1 MFITMK
7 EYFNAKSMDLET
19 IPYVF
24 KSAQGFGEYIVF
36 KNGIM
41 GRLLKEFKN
50 TKRCVWFPE
59 QAKYLNKIIGSI
71 LNPSAPNRLRIE
83 NNNDN
88 VIIFEAFGE
97 VSVMWTIP
105 IAEKI
110 VNKFH
115 EQLEGPYKLTQ
126 YIGPSIIVNMVN
138 LGTTTHLELSNAFP
152 QLTSVGQTSD
162 DFNKRM
168 EDDYQHIE
176 ACLGSEFMRLLTNSL
191 NYTFIGYDDN
201 AHYFKNDFDEV
212 IRFSFRKD
220 ERVDRVKEKLSFGA
234 RTLINDCET
243 SRL

>member
-50 TKRCVWFPE
+50 TNRCVWFPE

-115 EQLEGPYKLTQ
+115 EQLEGP
-126 YIGPSIIVNMVN
+126 
-138 LGTTTHLELSNAFP
+138 
-152 QLTSVGQTSD
+152 
-162 DFNKRM
+162 
-168 EDDYQHIE
+168 
-176 ACLGSEFMRLLTNSL
+176 
-191 NYTFIGYDDN
+191 
-201 AHYFKNDFDEV
+201 
-212 IRFSFRKD
+212 
-220 ERVDRVKEKLSFGA
+220 
-234 RTLINDCET
+234 
-243 SRL
+243 